1 MNINK
6 KKLEMLEKFY
16 ELEKKRNQIIAEIQ
30 RLQAIGNQIV
40 VEQDTLNKQFGFFNE
55 MNKKEEKDAGK

>member
-1 MNINK
+1 MNTNK

-16 ELEKKRNQIIAEIQ
+16 ELEGKRNMIIAEIQ
-30 RLQAIGNQIV
+30 RLQTIGNQIV
-40 VEQDTLNKQFGFFNE
+40 VEQDTLNKQFGFLNE